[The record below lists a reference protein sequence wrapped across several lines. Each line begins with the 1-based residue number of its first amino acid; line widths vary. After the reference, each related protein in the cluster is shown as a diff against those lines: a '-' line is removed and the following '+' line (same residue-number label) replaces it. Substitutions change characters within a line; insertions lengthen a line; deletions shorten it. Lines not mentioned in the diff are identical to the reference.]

1 LTLNKRTN
9 NGTPTT
15 FIVNVKNE
23 LTTVGSTTYQ
33 YDSNGNMTT
42 ETGGAGRTFTYDDEK
57 MNLTRQP

>member
-1 LTLNKRTN
+1 MTLNKRTN